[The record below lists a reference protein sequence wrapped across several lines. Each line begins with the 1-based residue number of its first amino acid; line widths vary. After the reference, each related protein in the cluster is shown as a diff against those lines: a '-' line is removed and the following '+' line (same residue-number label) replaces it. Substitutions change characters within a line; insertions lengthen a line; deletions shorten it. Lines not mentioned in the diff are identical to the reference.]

1 MVAHEVQK
9 LAPEHFVLVETREG
23 VSPFDPTGAAGG
35 EGTAGAFVSAVTLTL
50 STVQFKISEETM
62 EQARDPL
69 DVKSQFEDQRAT

>member
-50 STVQFKISEETM
+50 STV
-62 EQARDPL
+62 
-69 DVKSQFEDQRAT
+69 